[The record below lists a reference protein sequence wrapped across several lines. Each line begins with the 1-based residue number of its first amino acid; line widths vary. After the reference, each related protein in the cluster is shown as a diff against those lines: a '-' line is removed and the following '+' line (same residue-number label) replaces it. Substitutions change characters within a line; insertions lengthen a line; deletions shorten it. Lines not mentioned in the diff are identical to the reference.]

1 MYLGKR
7 SLLITKN
14 KYSKLMIIV
23 LFYVWEAEFIKI
35 LQEMHLTKGLVV
47 QSTEH
52 PLFIFHFLCLKH

>member
-52 PLFIFHFLCLKH
+52 PLFIFYFLCLKH